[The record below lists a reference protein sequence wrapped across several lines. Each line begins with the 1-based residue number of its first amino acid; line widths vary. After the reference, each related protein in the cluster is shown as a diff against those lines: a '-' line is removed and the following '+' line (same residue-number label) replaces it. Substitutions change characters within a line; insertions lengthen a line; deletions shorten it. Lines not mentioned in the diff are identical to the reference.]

1 MWKREVAVFCTGTRY
16 PTEHFQGLIQ
26 IEYEN
31 DTYAFIV
38 QSNLKVLYVIIVVK
52 QI

>member
-1 MWKREVAVFCTGTRY
+1 MWKREVAAFCTGTRY
-16 PTEHFQGLIQ
+16 PTERFQGLIQ

-31 DTYAFIV
+31 DTYAFII
-38 QSNLKVLYVIIVVK
+38 QSNSKVLYVIIVVK